1 MNYTIYITND
11 TKESIEQEIKLL
23 EDQTRYRPAEYVRE
37 KLAKIGFLEDMLKS
51 AVIIS
56 NVISNDTQALWN
68 QNT

>member
-37 KLAKIGFLEDMLKS
+37 KLAKIGFLEDMLES

-56 NVISNDTQALWN
+56 NVISN
-68 QNT
+68 NT

>member
-1 MNYTIYITND
+1 MNYTVYITND

-56 NVISNDTQALWN
+56 NDTQDLWN
-68 QNT
+68 PNT

>member
-56 NVISNDTQALWN
+56 NETQVLWN
-68 QNT
+68 PNT

>member
-1 MNYTIYITND
+1 MNYTVYITND

-56 NVISNDTQALWN
+56 NETQALWN
-68 QNT
+68 PNT

>member
-56 NVISNDTQALWN
+56 NETQNLWN
-68 QNT
+68 PNT

>member
-1 MNYTIYITND
+1 MNYTVYITND
-11 TKESIEQEIKLL
+11 TKKSIEQEIKLL

-56 NVISNDTQALWN
+56 NDTETLWN
-68 QNT
+68 SNT